1 MTPTGEILDDGA
13 TLVLRRTFRSPIE
26 DVWASCTESER
37 LGRWYGTFTGD
48 PSTGHVMLTMNADA
62 EEMPPVRFHIDEC
75 EPPQLLTVRAT
86 DDYGTWLITAELA
99 EDDGTT
105 TLEFRQREL
114 DPAMAHMVG
123 PGWEWYLDRLVAA
136 VVGAE
141 PPTLD
146 DFETVYMATGEA
158 YRAMVTARQ
167 RDGSRRHPS
176 T

>member
-1 MTPTGEILDDGA
+1 MTPTGEIIDDGA

-26 DVWASCTESER
+26 HVWASFTESER

-48 PSTGHVMLTMNADA
+48 PSSGHVMLTMNAEA
-62 EEMPPVRFHIDEC
+62 EEISPVRFDIDEC
-75 EPPQLLTVRAT
+75 APPTLLTVKSI
-86 DDYGTWLITAELA
+86 DDYGTWLITAELTEA
-99 EDDGTT
+99 DGTT

-114 DPAMAHMVG
+114 DPDTAHMIG

-136 VVGAE
+136 VTGVE

-146 DFETVYMATGEA
+146 DFETVYMAMGDA
-158 YRAMVTARQ
+158 YREIAGRAT
-167 RDGSRRHPS
+167 